1 MKLTNALLG
10 EHGAIAALFARS
22 EQLLES
28 SPNLDGAR
36 PIVECL
42 AAVLA
47 SHAKLEDDLLFPI
60 LEPHLPHQGPL
71 GVMRR
76 EHEQIEMA
84 LEDALNADDVPAL
97 TDAVHEVIELARSHF
112 AKEENVLFPMAE
124 QFVPAQTL
132 EELGQSWAKRRQVTV
147 AI

>member
-10 EHGAIAALFARS
+10 EHGAINALFARS

-28 SPNLDGAR
+28 TTSLDAAR
-36 PIVECL
+36 SVVECL
-42 AAVLA
+42 AAVVA
-47 SHAKLEDDLLFPI
+47 SHAKLEDDLLFPT

-84 LEDALNADDVPAL
+84 LDDALNAADVPAVRE
-97 TDAVHEVIELARSHF
+97 AVHEVIELCRSHF

-124 QFVPAQTL
+124 QFVPATILNEICQ
-132 EELGQSWAKRRQVTV
+132 GWANRREVAVT
-147 AI
+147 I